1 MIENINTQP
10 DIKIS
15 IKQTFGIDT
24 DMEVDA
30 FSKKSELVPEID
42 KDYVFDKDT
51 TLAILSG
58 FLHNK
63 KVIVH
68 GYHGTGKSTHITQI
82 AARLN
87 WPCVRINLDSH
98 ISRIDLIGKDAI
110 SLKDGK
116 QITEF
121 KEGILPWS
129 FQNPVALVFDEYD
142 AGRSDVMF
150 VLQRI
155 LESDGYFTLLDKNKV
170 VKQNK
175 YFRLFATANTIG
187 LGDTTGLYTGTQQI
201 NQAQLDRWE
210 IVTSLN
216 YLSEEK
222 EMKIILSKNKKL
234 DNPNGKE
241 KISNMI
247 KVASLTR
254 KGFIAGDISTVMS
267 PRTVLNWSYNAD
279 IFKDI
284 GYSFRV
290 TFLNKCDDAEKS
302 IIAEYYQRCFGEDL
316 PESLK
321 NIKI

>member
-10 DIKIS
+10 DISIS
-15 IKQTFGIDT
+15 IKQSFGFDT
-24 DMEVDA
+24 DMEVPA
-30 FSKKSELVPEID
+30 FSKKSDLVPDID
-42 KDYVFDKDT
+42 KDYVFDRDT

-58 FLHNK
+58 FSHNK
-63 KVIVH
+63 KVIIH
-68 GYHGTGKSTHITQI
+68 GYHGTGKSTHITQV

-110 SLKDGK
+110 VVKDGK

-129 FQNPVALVFDEYD
+129 YQNPVALVFDEYD

-155 LESDGYFTLLDKNKV
+155 LESDGNFTLLDRNKV

-175 YFRLFATANTIG
+175 FFRLFATANTIG

-210 IVTSLN
+210 IVTTLN
-216 YLSEEK
+216 YLSLEE
-222 EMKIILSKNKKL
+222 EIKIVLSKNKNL
-234 DNPNGKE
+234 NNPEGKD
-241 KISNMI
+241 KIKNMVN
-247 KVASLTR
+247 VAQLTR
-254 KGFIAGDISTVMS
+254 KGFMSGDISTVMS
-267 PRTVLNWSYNAD
+267 PRTVLNWCNNTE
-279 IFKDI
+279 IFKNI
-284 GYSFRV
+284 GYAFRI
-290 TFLNKCDDAEKS
+290 TFLNKCDNAEKS
-302 IIAEYYQRCFGEDL
+302 IIAEYYQRCFGEEL
-316 PESLK
+316 PESLV
-321 NIKI
+321 NIKM

>member
-1 MIENINTQP
+1 MDHLNIQP

-15 IKQTFGIDT
+15 IKQTFGIDSN
-24 DMEVDA
+24 MEIDA
-30 FSKKSELVPEID
+30 FSKKNNLVPEID

-58 FLHNK
+58 FSHNK

-68 GYHGTGKSTHITQI
+68 GFHGTGKSTHITQI

-87 WPCVRINLDSH
+87 WPCIRINLDSH
-98 ISRIDLIGKDAI
+98 VSRIDLIGKDAI
-110 SLKDGK
+110 KIQDGK
-116 QITEF
+116 QVTEF
-121 KEGILPWS
+121 KEGILPWA

-175 YFRLFATANTIG
+175 FFRLFATANTIG
-187 LGDTTGLYTGTQQI
+187 LGDTSGLYTGTQQI

-216 YLSEEK
+216 YLDNEK
-222 EMKIILSKNKKL
+222 EIKIILSKNKNL
-234 DNPNGKE
+234 NNSQGKE
-241 KISNMI
+241 TVLNMV
-247 KVASLTR
+247 KVATLTR
-254 KGFIAGDISTVMS
+254 KGFMAGDISTVMS
-267 PRTVLNWSYNAD
+267 PRTVLNWCNNSQ

-284 GYSFRV
+284 GYAFRV
-290 TFLNKCDDAEKS
+290 TFLNKCDDSEKK

-316 PESLK
+316 PESVT
-321 NIKI
+321 NF

>member
-10 DIKIS
+10 DISIS
-15 IKQTFGIDT
+15 IKQSFGLDT
-24 DMEVDA
+24 DMEVPA
-30 FSKKSELVPEID
+30 FSKKSDLVPDID
-42 KDYVFDKDT
+42 KDYVFDRDT

-58 FLHNK
+58 FSHNK

-110 SLKDGK
+110 VVKDGK

-129 FQNPVALVFDEYD
+129 YQNPVALVFDEYD

-155 LESDGYFTLLDKNKV
+155 LESDGNFTLLDRNKV

-175 YFRLFATANTIG
+175 FFRLFATANTIG

-210 IVTSLN
+210 IVTTLN
-216 YLSEEK
+216 YLPLEK
-222 EMKIILSKNKKL
+222 ELKIVLSKNENLNNPDGK
-234 DNPNGKE
+234 DNIK
-241 KISNMI
+241 NMI
-247 KVASLTR
+247 NVAQLTR
-254 KGFIAGDISTVMS
+254 KGFMSGDISTVMS
-267 PRTVLNWSYNAD
+267 PRTVLNWCNNTQ

-284 GYSFRV
+284 GYAFRI

-302 IIAEYYQRCFGEDL
+302 IIAEYYQRCFGEEL
-316 PESLK
+316 PESLA
-321 NIKI
+321 NIKM

>member
-1 MIENINTQP
+1 MDHLNIQP

-24 DMEVDA
+24 NMEIDA
-30 FSKKSELVPEID
+30 FSKKNNLAPEID

-58 FLHNK
+58 FSHNK

-68 GYHGTGKSTHITQI
+68 GFHGTGKSTHITQI

-87 WPCVRINLDSH
+87 WPCIRINLDSH
-98 ISRIDLIGKDAI
+98 VSRIDLIGKDAI
-110 SLKDGK
+110 KIQDGK
-116 QITEF
+116 QVTEF
-121 KEGILPWS
+121 KEGILPWA

-175 YFRLFATANTIG
+175 FFRLFATANTIG
-187 LGDTTGLYTGTQQI
+187 LGDTSGLYTGTQQI

-216 YLSEEK
+216 YLDNEK
-222 EMKIILSKNKKL
+222 EIKIILSKNKNL
-234 DNPNGKE
+234 NNSQGKE
-241 KISNMI
+241 TVLNMV
-247 KVASLTR
+247 KVATLTR
-254 KGFIAGDISTVMS
+254 KGFMAGDISTVMS
-267 PRTVLNWSYNAD
+267 PRTVLNWCNNSQ

-284 GYSFRV
+284 GYAFRV
-290 TFLNKCDDAEKS
+290 TFLNKCDDSEKK

-316 PESLK
+316 PESVT
-321 NIKI
+321 NF

>member
-1 MIENINTQP
+1 MTANLNIEP

-15 IKQTFGIDT
+15 VKQTFGFESE
-24 DMEVDA
+24 MQVDA
-30 FSKKSELVPEID
+30 FSKKNELVPEID
-42 KDYVFDKDT
+42 RDYKFDRDT
-51 TLAILSG
+51 TLALLSG

-87 WPCVRINLDSH
+87 WPCIRINLDSH
-98 ISRIDLIGKDAI
+98 ISRIDLIGKDSI
-110 SLKDGK
+110 VIKDGK

-129 FQNPVALVFDEYD
+129 FQNPVALIFDEYD

-155 LESDGYFTLLDKNKV
+155 LESDGFFTLLDKNKV

-175 YFRLFATANTIG
+175 HFRLFATANTIG
-187 LGDTTGLYTGTQQI
+187 LGDTTGLYSGTNQI
-201 NQAQLDRWE
+201 NQAQMDRWE

-216 YLSEEK
+216 YLSLEK
-222 EMKIILSKNKKL
+222 EMEIILAKNKILNNAK
-234 DNPNGKE
+234 GKE
-241 KISNMI
+241 KITNMI

-254 KGFIAGDISTVMS
+254 RGFIAGDISTVMS
-267 PRTVLNWSYNAD
+267 PRTVLNWASNSQ
-279 IFKDI
+279 IFSDT
-284 GYSFRV
+284 GYAFRV
-290 TFLNKCDDAEKS
+290 TFLNKCDESEKS
-302 IIAEYYQRCFGEDL
+302 IISEYYQRCFGEDL
-316 PESLK
+316 PESMI
-321 NIKI
+321 NIQI

>member
-1 MIENINTQP
+1 MTPNLNIQP
-10 DIKIS
+10 DIKLS
-15 IKQTFGIDT
+15 IKQTFGIDSE
-24 DMEVDA
+24 MKVDA
-30 FSKKSELVPEID
+30 FSKKSEFVPDID
-42 KDYVFDKDT
+42 KDYKFDRDT

-63 KVIVH
+63 KVIIQ

-110 SLKDGK
+110 VIKNGK
-116 QITEF
+116 QVTEF

-129 FQNPVALVFDEYD
+129 FQNPIALVFDEYD

-155 LESDGYFTLLDKNKV
+155 LESDGSFTLLDKNKI

-187 LGDTTGLYTGTQQI
+187 LGDTTGLYAGTNQI
-201 NQAQLDRWE
+201 NQAQMDRWE
-210 IVTSLN
+210 IVTALN
-216 YLSEEK
+216 YLSLEK
-222 EMKIILSKNKKL
+222 EMEIVLAKNKNLNNAK
-234 DNPNGKE
+234 GKE
-241 KISNMI
+241 KVTNMI

-254 KGFIAGDISTVMS
+254 RGFIAGDISTVMS
-267 PRTVLNWSYNAD
+267 PRTVINWAENNQ
-279 IFKDI
+279 IFSDT
-284 GYSFRV
+284 GYAFRV
-290 TFLNKCDDAEKS
+290 TFLNKCDDAEKN

-316 PESLK
+316 PESMI
-321 NIKI
+321 NIQI